1 MLFVE
6 MSYLISDESPMVAET
21 FDCIAE
27 EVDEVSVMQRK
38 I

>member
-1 MLFVE
+1 MMLLK
-6 MSYLISDESPMVAET
+6 MSYLISDESPMVAEP

-27 EVDEVSVMQRK
+27 EIDEVSVMQRT